1 MERQFFLSCTLHNA
15 HRGVGH
21 IYCRLV
27 RRCTRNQGD
36 KRDNG
41 RDTRTKDNVDRIP
54 GQRTQ
59 WVGYMDIRQSCQ
71 DTWTN
76 VTVGRIP
83 GQTPQWAGYQDK
95 GQSGQDIGTNATM
108 GRIPGQKKKWTVYLD
123 SGQRTNWTGDHHK
136 RHCG

>member
-1 MERQFFLSCTLHNA
+1 MHTVELDTYT
-15 HRGVGH
+15 VGWSDGAQE
-21 IYCRLV
+21 
-27 RRCTRNQGD
+27 TRETNETMG
-36 KRDNG
+36 G
-41 RDTRTKDNVDRIP
+41 IP
-54 GQRTQ
+54 GQRTN
-59 WVGYMDIRQSCQ
+59 WLGYMDIRQSGQ

-108 GRIPGQKKKWTVYLD
+108 GRIPGQKKKWTGYLD

-136 RHCG
+136 RHSG